1 MTRYHRS
8 LLKAIET
15 WRRLAVWRVPI
26 DGDEMI
32 LTEEEEQLLK
42 QLKAAQ

>member
-1 MTRYHRS
+1 LRLGGAS
-8 LLKAIET
+8 LFGAYQST
-15 WRRLAVWRVPI
+15 
-26 DGDEMI
+26 GDEMI